1 MLTVAEA
8 LAAPPGSTV
17 TVRGY
22 VVATAGMTVLC
33 EMLAES
39 YPPQP
44 GGAQMAV
51 EGLDIAA
58 LTDTVSAGD
67 TTWTEDQRT
76 VTGIVAGGGVL
87 RVSQEA

>member
-8 LAAPPGSTV
+8 LAAPAGSTV

-22 VVATAGMTVLC
+22 VIATAGATLLC

-44 GGAQMAV
+44 GGAQLPV
-51 EGLDIAA
+51 EGLDVTA
-58 LTDTVSAGD
+58 LGGTESAGD
-67 TTWTEDQRT
+67 TVWTDDQR
-76 VTGIVAGGGVL
+76 VVAGVVAGGVL
-87 RVSQEA
+87 RVPAH